1 MRFRQLNRNFVQR
14 RDVISGAAATGVQNT
29 FQQLVELLTS
39 QLKLILRSD
48 PSTSPLSRWTKA
60 PAFAKIFV
68 YFCLSKRNDPVAV
81 NIDLKVSFRQV
92 FINFKCK
99 PLDDG
104 VQKLLVFLNLLR
116 FQQLLQFSVY
126 VQVILNAIPFC
137 PNHPIVL

>member
-1 MRFRQLNRNFVQR
+1 MRFRQLNCNFVQR
-14 RDVISGAAATGVQNT
+14 RDVISGAAVTGVQNT
-29 FQQLVELLTS
+29 FQQLVELFTS

-60 PAFAKIFV
+60 PALAEILV
-68 YFCLSKRNDPVAV
+68 YFRLSKRNNPVAV

-92 FINFKCK
+92 LINFKCK
-99 PLDDG
+99 PLDNG
-104 VQKLLVFLNLLR
+104 VQKLLVFLNFLR